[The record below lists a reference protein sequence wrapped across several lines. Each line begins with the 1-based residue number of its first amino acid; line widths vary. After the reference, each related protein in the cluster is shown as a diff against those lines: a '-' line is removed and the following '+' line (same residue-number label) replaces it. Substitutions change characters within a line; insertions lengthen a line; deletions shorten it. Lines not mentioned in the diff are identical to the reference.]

1 MSSPLRRIAAA
12 ALAVPLALGMAT
24 SADAKSTFQ
33 AKSSGNFAS
42 VSWEDAQSIGAGQTL
57 FTFGNIE
64 VRGDRQVDVFGWVDQ
79 ITCPDP
85 ITPFDDEFEDCT
97 YDSRWIYADPTAV
110 TLTLAKKNAS
120 AQLTG
125 TVVLTDGM
133 VDTAVALDVTLIG
146 TGATYRTSNA
156 FSYRDSDGVSYS
168 FRSKDTGREA
178 TATGSIGDVTISGS
192 SSGSFGTYRQME
204 REMLP

>member
-1 MSSPLRRIAAA
+1 MSSTFRRTAAA
-12 ALAVPLALGMAT
+12 ALAIPLAVGLAT

-42 VSWEDAQSIGAGQTL
+42 VSWEDAQSIGVGQTL
-57 FTFGNIE
+57 YTFGNIE
-64 VRGDRQVDVFGWVDQ
+64 ARGDRQVDVFGWVDE

-85 ITPFDDEFEDCT
+85 ITPFDDEFADCT
-97 YDSRWIYADPTAV
+97 YDSRWIYADPGAV

-133 VDTAVALDVTLIG
+133 VDTAVALDVTLVG
-146 TGATYRTSNA
+146 TGATYRTSNS

-168 FRSKDTGREA
+168 FRSKDTGRQA
-178 TATGSIGDVTISGS
+178 TATGSIGDVTISGD

-204 REMLP
+204 REMIP

>member
-1 MSSPLRRIAAA
+1 MSSALRRIAAA
-12 ALAVPLALGMAT
+12 GLAIPLAVGMAT

-42 VSWEDAQSIGAGQTL
+42 VSWEDAQSIGGGQTL
-57 FTFGNIE
+57 YTFGNIE
-64 VRGDRQVDVFGWVDQ
+64 ARGDRQLDVFGWVDE

-85 ITPFDDEFEDCT
+85 VTPFDDEFGDCT
-97 YDSRWIYADPTAV
+97 YDSRWIFADPDAV

-125 TVVLTDGM
+125 TVVLTDDV
-133 VDTAVALDVTLIG
+133 VDTAVGLDVTLVG
-146 TGATYRTSNA
+146 TGPTYRTSNS
-156 FSYRDSDGVSYS
+156 FTYTDSDGVSYR
-168 FRSKDTGREA
+168 FRSNDTGRQA
-178 TATGSIGDVTISGS
+178 TATGSIGDVTISADS
-192 SSGSFGTYRQME
+192 FGSFGTYRQME

>member
-12 ALAVPLALGMAT
+12 ALAMPLAVGMAT

-42 VSWEDAQSIGAGQTL
+42 VFWEDAQSIGADQTL
-57 FTFGNIE
+57 YTIGSIE
-64 VRGDRQVDVFGWVDQ
+64 ARGDQQVDVFGWVDE

-85 ITPFDDEFEDCT
+85 ITPFDDEFGDCS
-97 YDSRWIYADPTAV
+97 YDSRWIFTDPGAV
-110 TLTLAKKNAS
+110 TLTLAKKKAS

-133 VDTAVALDVTLIG
+133 VDTAVALDVTLVG
-146 TGATYRTSNA
+146 TGPTYRTSNS

-168 FRSKDTGREA
+168 FRSQDTGRQA
-178 TATGSIGDVTISGS
+178 TATGSIGDVIISGD

-204 REMLP
+204 REVLP